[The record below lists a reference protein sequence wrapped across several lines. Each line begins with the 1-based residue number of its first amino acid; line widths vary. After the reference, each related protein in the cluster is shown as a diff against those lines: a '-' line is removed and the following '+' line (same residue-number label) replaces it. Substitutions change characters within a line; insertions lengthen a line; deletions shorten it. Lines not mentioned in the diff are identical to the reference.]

1 MSVMRLFFISIIIAI
16 VGCQNSVGAVDEPIT
31 LANTNGT
38 STEIKPDDQLM
49 INKTSLLQGANEEL
63 RIKAATLILL
73 SDNPMAREILIEILR
88 QPENTAARM
97 AICKTLIQT
106 KLSKQEIK
114 NENDFIQPLLS
125 VLNTEND
132 EEAQLAAETTLI
144 FNYDQ
149 IGNLLENLATDPNKP
164 NKTRINA
171 INALKIRSDM
181 MAAIRL
187 IKLVDDSNRQVANE
201 AEKALS
207 SIGISVG
214 ADPNS
219 RRQNID
225 EIIKR
230 GEVSFLQTR
239 LSSQNSIIRAMRS
252 QMNMWQKRYISELEN
267 TYKNISDDKVKG
279 EFLAK
284 YLKDSE
290 VTIKEWA
297 LDKAYQWRNAPGPMG
312 MPAELGP
319 IFLNLISDQNK
330 NIRLKTAKLLA
341 ISVDVNSVRPL
352 LAQLEIENDNQVKSE
367 LLVALGEACYIALPN
382 PPDKITPELAEERK
396 KILEWAAKFLF
407 MEDVEMARRGAEV
420 LKKLLKR
427 DGLQPEDVDKYLNL
441 LAERYNSQDNNPNTA
456 LKGQLLSAMTGL
468 CAQDCTYKSKA
479 GILFDPLFRKSLQD
493 RTDFIREIA
502 IDGLIYI
509 DKPNALGLLRSRNDI
524 LNDPSEKIRKRLI
537 ELADEVGGKDD
548 LSWLSEKI
556 NSNSEGEPAWQAML
570 KIFKGSDVNVIKD
583 WTGQLTSQSGRI
595 KLTDI
600 RQIDFLRIA
609 ESKVGNEDK
618 SIIRKKLAE
627 LYMKNSDY
635 ERASD
640 YYNML
645 YKSAQTD
652 EEKDTILPDLINAYL
667 KSSKID
673 PVIEYFKQFLQENDI
688 DPNNVMAKSIDSYF
702 VNPNNGADPNEIYKR
717 LSEIEITQ
725 PKPEWNK
732 WLEVWAAQL
741 NIAKETKKQ
750 KQNVN

>member
-1 MSVMRLFFISIIIAI
+1 MSAMRLFFISFLIII
-16 VGCQNSVGAVDEPIT
+16 GCPIAFGAVDEPAPP
-31 LANTNGT
+31 ANTNGT
-38 STEIKPDDQLM
+38 STENKPDDQL
-49 INKTSLLQGANEEL
+49 ILNKDALLHGANEEI
-63 RIKAATLILL
+63 RNKAAALIIL
-73 SDNPMAREILIEILR
+73 SDKPAAREILIEILG

-97 AICKTLIQT
+97 AICKALMQIKLTKQQIQ
-106 KLSKQEIK
+106 
-114 NENDFIQPLLS
+114 NENDFIQPLLGI
-125 VLNTEND
+125 LNTDNE

-149 IGNLLENLATDPNKP
+149 IGNSLEDLASDPNKP
-164 NKTRINA
+164 VKTRINA
-171 INALKIRSDM
+171 VNALKIRSDM

-187 IKLVDDSNRQVANE
+187 IKLVDDSNKQIANE

-207 SIGISVG
+207 SIGISAG
-214 ADPNS
+214 TDPNS
-219 RRQNID
+219 RKISID

-239 LSSQNSIIRAMRS
+239 LSSQNSIIRSMRS
-252 QMNMWQKRYISELEN
+252 QLNMWQKRCLSEMDN
-267 TYKNISDDKVKG
+267 TYKNISDDKIKG

-284 YLKDSE
+284 YLKDPE

-319 IFLNLISDQNK
+319 IFLSLISDQNK

-352 LAQLEIENDNQVKSE
+352 LTQLEVENDNQVKSE

-382 PPDKITPELAEERK
+382 PPDKISPELAEARK
-396 KILEWAAKFLF
+396 KSLEWAAKFLF
-407 MEDVEMARRGAEV
+407 MDDVEMARRGAEV

-427 DGLQPEDVDKYLNL
+427 DGLQPEEVDNYLKL
-441 LAERYNSQDNNPNTA
+441 LADRYNTQENNPNTA
-456 LKGQLLSAMTGL
+456 LKGQLLNAMTAL

-479 GILFDPLFRKSLQD
+479 AALFEPLFRRSLQD
-493 RTDFIREIA
+493 RTDFIRETA
-502 IDGLIYI
+502 INGLIYI
-509 DKPNALGLLRSRNDI
+509 DKTNALGLLRSRNDI

-548 LSWLSEKI
+548 LNWLSEKI

-570 KIFKGSDVNVIKD
+570 KIFKGSDLDVIKD
-583 WTGQLTSQSGRI
+583 WTGQLTSQNGRI

-618 SIIRKKLAE
+618 YLIRKKLAD
-627 LYMKNSDY
+627 LYLKTSDY

-652 EEKDTILPDLINAYL
+652 EEKDEILPDLFNAYL

-673 PVIEYFKQFLQENDI
+673 PVVEYFKQFLQENDV

-702 VNPNNGADPNEIYKR
+702 VNPNHGADPNQVYKK
-717 LSEIEITQ
+717 LSEIEVPQ